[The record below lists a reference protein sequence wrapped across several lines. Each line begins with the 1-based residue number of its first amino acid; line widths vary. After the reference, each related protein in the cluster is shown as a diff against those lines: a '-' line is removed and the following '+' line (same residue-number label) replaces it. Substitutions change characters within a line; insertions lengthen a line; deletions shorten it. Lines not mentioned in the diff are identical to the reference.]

1 MKKFVILALLL
12 GLLAGCGAAKAETAL
27 PEGMPADFEIRYENW
42 VDENA
47 PNIYDTGEKLLQKDL
62 VNTVEPHTA
71 QSKLTV
77 PDETKQEIYAKVR
90 ECALDRLTD
99 KIRMT
104 DENEATM
111 TPLTRYRIVF
121 TADGETYTI
130 AGDSMVRENA
140 KTDGR
145 AAQFY
150 DFVQYMN
157 GLFYDSPE
165 YQSLPET
172 MGGYM

>member
-1 MKKFVILALLL
+1 MKKITVLALLL

-27 PEGMPADFEIRYENW
+27 PEDMPADFEIRYENW

-47 PNIYDTGEKLLQKDL
+47 
-62 VNTVEPHTA
+62 
-71 QSKLTV
+71 
-77 PDETKQEIYAKVR
+77 
-90 ECALDRLTD
+90 
-99 KIRMT
+99 
-104 DENEATM
+104 
-111 TPLTRYRIVF
+111 
-121 TADGETYTI
+121 
-130 AGDSMVRENA
+130 

-150 DFVQYMN
+150 EFVQYMD